1 MPPLYQSRR
10 DDEIILELSKRL
22 KLEDSLLLGD
32 ADTCIRY
39 MLRNTPID
47 LDALKE
53 HPELPQKIPNV
64 EITPVGAHGFQTP
77 TGKFELESTIIR
89 DLNIQGLDALPTYV
103 PSTDNADPAN
113 FPLILSTGIRIPGGL
128 HSRLHDC
135 PTARSPR
142 PEPMADVNP
151 ADAGAQGIASGDMIS
166 ITTAHG
172 SVTVKANLTITV
184 PPGMV
189 SLYHGYREADANS
202 LLDYDHRD
210 PYSGFPG
217 YRCIRC
223 RIEKEATA

>member
-1 MPPLYQSRR
+1 
-10 DDEIILELSKRL
+10 
-22 KLEDSLLLGD
+22 
-32 ADTCIRY
+32 

-47 LDALKE
+47 LDQLKA
-53 HPELPQKIPNV
+53 HPELPQKIPDV
-64 EITPVGAHGFQTP
+64 KITPVGCHGFQTP
-77 TGKFELESTIIR
+77 SGKFELESTIIANL
-89 DLNIQGLDALPTYV
+89 DVPGLDALPTYV
-103 PSTDNADPAN
+103 PSTDDVDPMA
-113 FPLILSTGIRIPGGL
+113 FPMILSTGIRIPGGL

-135 PTARSPR
+135 PNARSLR
-142 PEPMADVNP
+142 PEAMADLNP
-151 ADAGAQGIASGDMIS
+151 QDAAAHGIGPGDMIS

-172 SVTVKANLTITV
+172 VVTVKANLTITV

-223 RIEKEATA
+223 RIQKEANP